1 MPSLTNVVL
10 SSGWTFRYKDDITIT
25 GSTHFIPLSP
35 TDIGA
40 LQSFFVFNECWSD
53 SPVSASITELVIGS
67 YKCNAGS
74 VTVFDLSKYPKLKS
88 VTIGDGSFKYVNEV
102 KMIGLSALESV
113 EIGNDCFKND
123 NNLPNS
129 NFHLKNCPKL
139 KSLKIGRYS
148 FPYYTVCE
156 IENVN
161 ALETI
166 EMSDE
171 NQLGSAFRYA
181 SLELKSILIHSE

>member
-1 MPSLTNVVL
+1 MPRLTNVVL
-10 SSGWTFRYKDDITIT
+10 SSEWAFSDKDDVTIT
-25 GSTHFIPLSP
+25 GSTHSIPLSP

-40 LQSFFVFNECWSD
+40 LQSFFVYNECWSD
-53 SPVSASITELVIGS
+53 SPVSMSITELVIDS
-67 YKCNAGS
+67 DKCNAGS

-88 VTIGDGSFKYVNEV
+88 VTIGEESFKYVNEV

-113 EIGNDCFKND
+113 EIGKSCFRND
-123 NNLPNS
+123 NDLSNS
-129 NFHLKNCPKL
+129 YFHLKNCPKL
-139 KSLKIGRYS
+139 KSLKIGVSS
-148 FPYYTVCE
+148 FPRYTACE

-166 EMSDE
+166 EMGDV
-171 NQLGSAFRYA
+171 NQWSYAFSRA

>member
-10 SSGWTFRYKDDITIT
+10 SSEWAFSDKDDVTIT
-25 GSTHFIPLSP
+25 GSTHSIPLSP

-40 LQSFFVFNECWSD
+40 LQSFFVYNECWSD
-53 SPVSASITELVIGS
+53 SPVSMSITELVIGRD
-67 YKCNAGS
+67 KCNAGS

-88 VTIGDGSFKYVNEV
+88 VTIGDGSFMYVKEM
-102 KMIGLSALESV
+102 KMIGLSELESV
-113 EIGNDCFKND
+113 EIGEDCFKND
-123 NNLPNS
+123 NDLSNS

-148 FPYYTVCE
+148 FSRYTVCE
-156 IENVN
+156 IENVD

-166 EMSDE
+166 EMGNE
-171 NQLGSAFRYA
+171 NQWSYAFSRA
-181 SLELKSILIHSE
+181 SLELKSILIHNE